1 MRKLLLL
8 PLIWWL
14 ASSLCHAQTTDYR
27 FQSLFI
33 YNIAK
38 MAKWSPEHESGDFK
52 IAVLGNKDIA
62 ATIIKALEG
71 KKIGNQEIKVTAYTS
86 LDEAG
91 YNQILFVPANTKI
104 SMDKLNK
111 ATENKNTMLV
121 TERDGW
127 GKKGSTINFVMID
140 GKMKFEVNT
149 EAAQKA
155 NIKLSNN
162 ISAMGIAL

>member
-1 MRKLLLL
+1 MKKLLLL
-8 PLIWWL
+8 PFLICVL
-14 ASSLCHAQTTDYR
+14 SLSSYAQTTDYK

-38 MAKWSPEHESGDFK
+38 MARWSLEHESGDFK
-52 IAVLGNKDIA
+52 IAVLGSKDIA
-62 ATIIKALEG
+62 ATIIKSLEG
-71 KKIGNQEIKVTAYTS
+71 KKIGNQEIKVTAYNS

-149 EAAQKA
+149 DAAQKV
-155 NIKLSNN
+155 NVRLSNS
-162 ISAMGIAL
+162 ISAMGIVL